1 MEAVL
6 ESFMTGLPVLLLH
19 YLVTLTMLA
28 IGVTIYLWMTPYREL
43 ELIRGGNVA
52 AAVSLGATII
62 SLAMPLAFSMAVSVG
77 VWDIVLWGL
86 VTLVIVLVVYRVI
99 DFLMKDLPRRIELGE
114 LGPAILLAAVKF
126 GVSIITAAAVS
137 G

>member
-6 ESFMTGLPVLLLH
+6 ESFVTGLPVLLLH

-28 IGVTIYLWMTPYREL
+28 IGVTIYIWMTPYKEL

-52 AAVSLGATII
+52 AAISLGAAII

-77 VWDIVLWGL
+77 VWDIVVWGL
-86 VTLVIVLVVYRVI
+86 VTLVIVLVV
-99 DFLMKDLPRRIELGE
+99 
-114 LGPAILLAAVKF
+114 
-126 GVSIITAAAVS
+126 
-137 G
+137 

>member
-114 LGPAILLAAVKF
+114 LGPAIP
-126 GVSIITAAAVS
+126 
-137 G
+137 